1 MEGPVMLTHLQEI
14 SKEAAACTLVSNTGE
29 RMEVKILA
37 FSLF

>member
-14 SKEAAACTLVSNTGE
+14 SKEAATCILISNTGE
-29 RMEVKILA
+29 RMEVKIFA